1 MFGSSFSKIP
11 AIVTKVDFFPEFDA
25 KEEQL
30 LMLTSKV
37 AELEEC
43 ANSNAQS
50 VESQVRHEAANFQQ
64 QIANLKTKFMQERT
78 GMVTIAVL
86 FCLLL
91 VKKS

>member
-1 MFGSSFSKIP
+1 MI
-11 AIVTKVDFFPEFDA
+11 FFPEFDA

-50 VESQVRHEAANFQQ
+50 VESKVRHEAANFQQ

-78 GMVTIAVL
+78 GMVIIVVL

-91 VKKS
+91 VKRS